1 VSAKLDKMWQAL
13 EAHKPAPEYAEA
25 WRVMCR
31 ERTLASVDAVW
42 GWVPKKGAV
51 DDALWHL
58 WETLDVLRGA
68 EISADLAID
77 AIKREVSRERPHHYC
92 VCRNSG

>member
-1 VSAKLDKMWQAL
+1 MSKLDEMWAAL
-13 EAHKPAPEYAEA
+13 SAHKPAPGYADA
-25 WRVMCR
+25 WATMLK
-31 ERTLASVDAVW
+31 ERTIDSVNAVW

-58 WETLDVLRGA
+58 WETLDVLREA

-77 AIKREVSRERPHHYC
+77 ALKRKVKP
-92 VCRNSG
+92 

>member
-1 VSAKLDKMWQAL
+1 MSAKLDEMWAAL
-13 EAHKPAPEYAEA
+13 EAHKPDASYADA
-25 WRVMCR
+25 WATMLK
-31 ERTLASVDAVW
+31 ERTIDSVNAVW

-58 WETLDVLRGA
+58 WETLDVLREA

-77 AIKREVSRERPHHYC
+77 AIKREVQP
-92 VCRNSG
+92 

>member
-1 VSAKLDKMWQAL
+1 MTTKIDEMWAAF
-13 EAHKPAPEYAEA
+13 EAHKPAPAYADA
-25 WRVMCR
+25 WQTMLK
-31 ERTLASVDAVW
+31 ERTIDSVNAVW

-58 WETLDVLRGA
+58 WETLDVLREA

-77 AIKREVSRERPHHYC
+77 ALKREVKP
-92 VCRNSG
+92 

>member
-1 VSAKLDKMWQAL
+1 MSKLDEMWAAF
-13 EAHKPAPEYAEA
+13 EAHKPDASYAEA
-25 WRVMCR
+25 WATMLK

-58 WETLDVLRGA
+58 WETLDVLREA

-77 AIKREVSRERPHHYC
+77 ALKREVKP
-92 VCRNSG
+92 

>member
-1 VSAKLDKMWQAL
+1 MSDKLTEMWPAF
-13 EAHKPAPEYAEA
+13 EAHKPAPGYADA
-25 WRVMCR
+25 WSAMLK
-31 ERTLASVDAVW
+31 ERTIDSVNAVW

-58 WETLDVLRGA
+58 WETLDVLREA

-77 AIKREVSRERPHHYC
+77 SLRREVKP
-92 VCRNSG
+92 

>member
-1 VSAKLDKMWQAL
+1 MTDKLIEMWQAL
-13 EAHKPAPEYAEA
+13 EAHEPKPEYADA
-25 WRVMCR
+25 WATMLK
-31 ERTLASVDAVW
+31 ERTIDSVNAVW

-58 WETLDVLRGA
+58 WETLDVLREA

-77 AIKREVSRERPHHYC
+77 AIKREVQP
-92 VCRNSG
+92 

>member
-1 VSAKLDKMWQAL
+1 VSAKLDEMWQAF
-13 EAHKPAPEYAEA
+13 EAHEPTPAYADA
-25 WRVMCR
+25 WQTMLK
-31 ERTLASVDAVW
+31 ERTIDSVNAVW

-58 WETLDVLRGA
+58 WETLDVLREA

-77 AIKREVSRERPHHYC
+77 AIKEVKP
-92 VCRNSG
+92 

>member
-1 VSAKLDKMWQAL
+1 MWAAL
-13 EAHKPAPEYAEA
+13 EAHKPDASYADA
-25 WRVMCR
+25 WATMLK
-31 ERTLASVDAVW
+31 ERTIDSVNAVW

-58 WETLDVLRGA
+58 WETLDVLREA

-77 AIKREVSRERPHHYC
+77 AIKREVQP
-92 VCRNSG
+92 

>member
-1 VSAKLDKMWQAL
+1 MTTKLYEMWAAL
-13 EAHKPAPEYAEA
+13 QAHKPEPAYADA
-25 WRVMCR
+25 WQTMCR
-31 ERTLASVDAVW
+31 ERTIDSVKAVW

-58 WETLDVLRGA
+58 WETLDVLREA

-77 AIKREVSRERPHHYC
+77 ALKGVKP
-92 VCRNSG
+92 